1 MAKTSGNFDL
11 ASQNW
16 LFYVALAFSIFYAL
30 RLFKIAKEKMVGYM
44 PAQDAKMPTDGVKT
58 KEEAVVADAVDDE
71 GLAPKDDL
79 EQVEEPEAIEEKKI
93 K

>member
-44 PAQDAKMPTDGVKT
+44 PTDGVKT

>member
-1 MAKTSGNFDL
+1 
-11 ASQNW
+11 
-16 LFYVALAFSIFYAL
+16 
-30 RLFKIAKEKMVGYM
+30 MVGYM

-79 EQVEEPEAIEEKKI
+79 AQVEEPEAIEEKKI